1 LPNTYNTMLILWSG
15 TTLTGLRI
23 SDQTDTLA
31 LLVIILLVADVSPT
45 YSSGLPQG
53 NVFNHI

>member
-1 LPNTYNTMLILWSG
+1 MLILWSG